1 MRTFLVYSNEPNE
14 LKSYVPED
22 INPVFFHNEKTLK
35 KTIRSKNPPL
45 VMIHISSENDINIAI
60 KIGEY
65 VRQGLNNKLTWLRI
79 LFSQSLIGHQATL
92 TQDELFNDLLVLSD
106 DNLEMISQ
114 SNQQLLTYITNTEDL
129 INSKD
134 AQTRM
139 LTSINRFS
147 QHRQPIKTLIYSYA
161 QSLNEF
167 CGGYT
172 AVMVTPKKISTVKGI
187 HWEIPD
193 SSIHDLSNNDLS
205 AFIKTTMQCKAPKIE
220 LLPENLES
228 MKIFSIIN
236 KKIGGYIVFPISI
249 YNNNIASIV
258 CFIAE
263 EDLDNTST
271 TQLNIMRDTSNQLQV
286 ILERR
291 FSESKL
297 ASQYQRLKET
307 LSELK
312 NTQDQLLHS
321 EKMASVGQMAAG
333 IAHEI
338 NNPLAFVI
346 GNFGSLEEYVSTIIN
361 MLNLHDQFVASLDKS
376 SDSELFN
383 RVSEMKKESDIDF
396 IINDVKA
403 VVDDSRAG
411 LLRVRDIISD
421 LSSFSRKEAL
431 EITTFSVESMV
442 EETLKLLKYEIK
454 DDVTMTHKVDI
465 SKSFTSHRGFIQQ
478 ILTNLLK
485 NANHALEDQ
494 ADNHNKKIDL
504 SVNQTGDNIIFSISD
519 NGPGIPDTIKN
530 QIFDPFYTTKEIGKG
545 TGLGLSV
552 SYNLAK
558 KLKGEL
564 MLNTSDTAMTQFKL
578 VLPPM
583 TEQP

>member
-1 MRTFLVYSNEPNE
+1 MRTFLVYSNAPNE
-14 LKSYVPED
+14 LKSFISED
-22 INPVFFHNEKTLK
+22 NNPVFFNNEKTLK
-35 KTIRSKNPPL
+35 KTIRSSNPPL
-45 VMIHISSENDINIAI
+45 VMLHISSLSDVDVAI

-65 VRQGLNNKLTWLRI
+65 IRQGLNNKLTWLRVFI
-79 LFSQSLIGHQATL
+79 SESLIEQQVSLSQCGI
-92 TQDELFNDLLVLSD
+92 FNDTLILTES
-106 DNLEMISQ
+106 NLDIITQ
-114 SNQQLLTYITNTEDL
+114 SNQQLLMYMANTEDL

-134 AQTRM
+134 AETKM

-147 QHRQPIKTLIYSYA
+147 QHRQPIQKLIYSYA
-161 QSLNEF
+161 QSLNQF
-167 CGGYT
+167 CYGYT
-172 AVMVTPKKISTVKGI
+172 AIIVTPKKISSVKDI
-187 HWEIPD
+187 NWEIPD
-193 SSIHDLSNNDLS
+193 DDINSLSNDDT
-205 AFIKTTMQCKAPKIE
+205 AEFIKNAMQCKAPKIE
-220 LLPENLES
+220 LLPENIAS

-236 KKIGGYIVFPISI
+236 KNIGGYIIFPISI

-307 LSELK
+307 ISELK
-312 NTQDQLLHS
+312 NTQEQLLHS

-376 SDSELFN
+376 SDNDLFN

-396 IINDVKA
+396 IISDVKA
-403 VVDDSRAG
+403 IVDDSRAG

-421 LSSFSRKEAL
+421 LSSFTRKDAL
-431 EITTFSVESMV
+431 EITTFDIGSMV
-442 EETLKLLKYEIK
+442 DETLKLLKYEIK
-454 DDVTMTHKVDI
+454 DDITLSNKVDI
-465 SKSFTSHRGFIQQ
+465 SGSFTSHRGFIQQ

-494 ADNHNKKIDL
+494 IDNKDKKIEL
-504 SVNQTGDNIIFSISD
+504 NVSQKDNNIVFNVSD
-519 NGPGIPDTIKN
+519 NGPGIPDGIKK

-564 MLNTSDTAMTQFKL
+564 MLDCSEKAITQFKL
-578 VLPPM
+578 ILPPM
-583 TEQP
+583 TETE

>member
-1 MRTFLVYSNEPNE
+1 
-14 LKSYVPED
+14 
-22 INPVFFHNEKTLK
+22 
-35 KTIRSKNPPL
+35 
-45 VMIHISSENDINIAI
+45 
-60 KIGEY
+60 
-65 VRQGLNNKLTWLRI
+65 
-79 LFSQSLIGHQATL
+79 
-92 TQDELFNDLLVLSD
+92 
-106 DNLEMISQ
+106 
-114 SNQQLLTYITNTEDL
+114 
-129 INSKD
+129 
-134 AQTRM
+134 
-139 LTSINRFS
+139 
-147 QHRQPIKTLIYSYA
+147 
-161 QSLNEF
+161 
-167 CGGYT
+167 
-172 AVMVTPKKISTVKGI
+172 
-187 HWEIPD
+187 
-193 SSIHDLSNNDLS
+193 
-205 AFIKTTMQCKAPKIE
+205 MQCKAPKIE

-494 ADNHNKKIDL
+494 ADNNNKKIDL

-564 MLNTSDTAMTQFKL
+564 MLNTSGTAMTQFKL